1 MTEKEFRVLLKIE
14 GRRLRVDRYDYPLDT
29 VWYAY
34 VTVVD
39 RAHDNDFWLAY
50 PIEQAPNTRYK
61 AVQKVIRMYY
71 HD

>member
-14 GRRLRVDRYDYPLDT
+14 GRRLRIDFYDSHPDT

-34 VTVVD
+34 VAPID
-39 RAHDNDFWLAY
+39 KQSWNDFFLSY

-61 AVQKVIRMYY
+61 AVQKIIGMYY